1 MTQASRL
8 LAMGLGLWATCLS
21 AHAGTVGNLPEPGI
35 LSLVG
40 IAAVALVYFGTRK
53 K

>member
-8 LAMGLGLWATCLS
+8 LAMGSALWATCSS
-21 AHAGTVGNLPEPGI
+21 ANASFLPVPEPGTI
-35 LSLVG
+35 SLVG
-40 IAAVALVYFGTRK
+40 LAVVALVYFGTRK